1 MAGTLLE
8 LSEGHELL
16 TEQVQVHVAPAQTCH
31 ISNSPC
37 LCGTD
42 FSAIGPSG
50 TKGLNDETYTFF
62 LKSKWVER
70 PFLLVLAMS
79 FGRFIYQSSLIN

>member
-42 FSAIGPSG
+42 FSAIGHSG
-50 TKGLNDETYTFF
+50 TKGLNDETYTVFF
-62 LKSKWVER
+62 EIQMGRKTLPLGSRHEFRKIHLLKFSD
-70 PFLLVLAMS
+70 
-79 FGRFIYQSSLIN
+79 